1 MLIKPMPR
9 KTQPKYLAPTLVLER
24 VSAWG
29 LCIRNLSL
37 QHRMRASDLCERM
50 SITHSTLRRLE
61 NGDVGAGVGLYLNA
75 LMILGALEVATPLL
89 PGAWTN
95 PEGMAAR
102 VRLPAADGQGGDGDD
117 YF

>member
-1 MLIKPMPR
+1 
-9 KTQPKYLAPTLVLER
+9 
-24 VSAWG
+24 
-29 LCIRNLSL
+29 
-37 QHRMRASDLCERM
+37 MRASDLCERM